1 MLTTHIATEYALYLI
16 LHIRFCPLPREFV
29 INGCRCADNCPW
41 RLPDAHLADD
51 IPPWGRTH
59 TPGIWLKL
67 NVGGC
72 FGQAAA
78 LSGDAW
84 FHNHGILG
92 CCGPDGMIY
101 DVFELTST
109 SCEWVVSMLSCAI
122 VSYITP
128 VFFMYI
134 DKGFTGNTRVRCANH
149 GPSLVTTGMEF
160 HNWVMSQLDHVWNVE
175 RKRLRRVP
183 RYWSLRA

>member
-109 SCEWVVSMLSCAI
+109 SCKWVVLMLSCVI

-128 VFFMYI
+128 VFFGCASI
-134 DKGFTGNTRVRCANH
+134 RGSQGIHALGVLTTALLLWQQKWNFTIGICP
-149 GPSLVTTGMEF
+149 GLV
-160 HNWVMSQLDHVWNVE
+160 LVWNGD
-175 RKRLRRVP
+175 LIT
-183 RYWSLRA
+183 